1 MSFLDSYFATLFN
14 SFTHFLWCRRL
25 VILRGIGV
33 VGVAV
38 VAVVDV
44 IEVVIMEEEEGMAI
58 LEEEGDMACPITTIL
73 RLQLGFIKSYRRT
86 RAEATS
92 NEIVGGHATLLCL
105 MFHFHKISLTFV
117 FFLMFLSWYLPVTTL
132 LLYQMDI
139 V

>member
-33 VGVAV
+33 VG

-86 RAEATS
+86 RAEATF